1 LKLKKLQEIQ
11 AKHAIERLT
20 NQIEMHSIGPI
31 PKNIGNYRLRQT
43 NNLLSSSSSSEDEE
57 EHEVKDKE
65 DNDRSGTVVFT
76 VDSIEN

>member
-1 LKLKKLQEIQ
+1 
-11 AKHAIERLT
+11 
-20 NQIEMHSIGPI
+20 MHSGPI
-31 PKNIGNYRLRQT
+31 PQNIGNYRLQQT

-57 EHEVKDKE
+57 EHEVLDEE